1 MRAELATRQR
11 RRPMSEINVVPYI
24 DVMLVMLV
32 IFMITAPLLKT
43 GVEVELPQA
52 TTSPVDEKQRE
63 PLVLTVDAK
72 GDYFLNVGGEPDA
85 ALTEQELMALVSAV
99 IRRDAQKSVLVRGDR
114 SVGYGKVV
122 RAMALLQAAGVPQ
135 VGLLTEAPPP

>member
-1 MRAELATRQR
+1 MAAR
-11 RRPMSEINVVPYI
+11 RRLMSEINVVPYI

-52 TTSPVDEKQRE
+52 VAKPVPERPSE
-63 PLVLTVDAK
+63 PLVLSVTAK
-72 GDYFLNVGGEPDA
+72 GEYFLNVGADPET
-85 ALTEQELMALVSAV
+85 ALEEQELMALVAAV
-99 IRRDAQKSVLVRGDR
+99 IRREPDKTVLVRGDR
-114 SVGYGKVV
+114 RVDYGRVV

-135 VGLLTEAPPP
+135 VGLLTETVN

>member
-1 MRAELATRQR
+1 MSRPK
-11 RRPMSEINVVPYI
+11 RRPIAEINVVPYI

-52 TTSPVDEKQRE
+52 SAKPIKETPSE
-63 PLVLTVDAK
+63 PLVLSVNSD
-72 GDYFLNVGGEPDA
+72 GDYFLSVGADPEA
-85 ALTEQELMALVSAV
+85 ALDEQSLMALVAAV
-99 IRRDAQKSVLVRGDR
+99 IRRDPKKSVLVRGDR
-114 SVGYGKVV
+114 SVDYGRVV

-135 VGLLTEAPPP
+135 VGLLTETIN